1 MLNCCVLIINFCFV
15 FIVGELKNKEKNC
28 YTRKY
33 LKIKKKRN
41 EKRWDVNLMEKKI
54 KLIVELKLSSKFLF
68 VFVVIY
74 TKYET

>member
-41 EKRWDVNLMEKKI
+41 EKR
-54 KLIVELKLSSKFLF
+54 
-68 VFVVIY
+68 
-74 TKYET
+74 